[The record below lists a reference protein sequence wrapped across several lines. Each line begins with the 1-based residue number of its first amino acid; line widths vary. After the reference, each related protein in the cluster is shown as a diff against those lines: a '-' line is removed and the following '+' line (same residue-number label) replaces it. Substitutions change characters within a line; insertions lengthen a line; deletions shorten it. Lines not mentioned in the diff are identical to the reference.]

1 MTAEPQADAL
11 YVLSDLHLAPA
22 GEQCVFRAHGPL
34 VALIDHIAAA
44 PAPQWLLLNGDVFDF
59 LQIPGYDRL
68 SLPLAAARMQAIL
81 DALEREPPAR
91 NVVAA
96 LRRLTA
102 AGHTLCCLPGNHD
115 PELHLHNVQAVLAAA
130 LGSRQPFPPEADH
143 WRLRVAGRTVL
154 GQHGH
159 AGDEFN
165 AIGSARMLRAQAAG
179 DDEVPLPPGSRLVC
193 EVINPYRRARA
204 ADGRPRFPFV
214 DLLPSDHAVV
224 LGLLLLDPALAV
236 KRLSAALGIAPAV
249 LVRKAMLATGIGGK
263 RLTRGPAET
272 APPDGGGRDDG
283 GFDNGLPD
291 DGSLD
296 DGVPDDGRLGE
307 DWLDA
312 LAETIGAAAA
322 LEADHVPAL
331 RLQRELEAYLQG
343 HAPALPIRDGVPRL
357 AGGGA
362 VQRVLWRALAAALER
377 GRDAFRPDAADA
389 LAQRAKQGL
398 QGDSI
403 AITGHTHAAKEI
415 ASPGGGVYLNTGT
428 WLDLTPI
435 PTDTGPEA
443 LDAWL
448 DAIAEDRVPRWQ
460 GCPVAKVDATGAQLL
475 HWTGDSLRPWR
486 EALPP
491 A

>member
-1 MTAEPQADAL
+1 MSAEPQVDGL

-22 GEQCVFRAHGPL
+22 GEQCVFRAHAPL
-34 VALIDHIAAA
+34 VALIDRIAAA

-68 SLPLAAARMQAIL
+68 SLPLAAARMQQIL
-81 DALEREPPAR
+81 DTLDREPPAR

-115 PELHLHNVQAVLAAA
+115 PELHLHGVQAVLAAV

-143 WRLRVAGRTVL
+143 WRLQVAGRTVL

-159 AGDEFN
+159 AGDAFN

-193 EVINPYRRARA
+193 GVINPYRRART

-224 LGLLLLDPALAV
+224 LALLLLDPALAAR
-236 KRLSAALGIAPAV
+236 RLYDALGIAPAV

-263 RLTRGPAET
+263 RLSRGSAET
-272 APPDGGGRDDG
+272 ATPDEG
-283 GFDNGLPD
+283 
-291 DGSLD
+291 
-296 DGVPDDGRLGE
+296 
-307 DWLDA
+307 WLDA
-312 LAETIGAAAA
+312 LADSIGTAAA
-322 LEADHVPAL
+322 LEADHVSAS

-343 HAPALPIRDGVPRL
+343 HAPARMRHDVPHL

-377 GRDAFRPDAADA
+377 GRDAFRPDAIDA
-389 LAQRAKQGL
+389 LAQRTMQGL
-398 QGDSI
+398 DGDSI
-403 AITGHTHAAKEI
+403 AIAGHTHAAKEI
-415 ASPGGGVYLNTGT
+415 ATPGGGVYLNTGT

-435 PTDTGPEA
+435 PTDTGPDA

-475 HWTGDSLRPWR
+475 HWTGASLRPWR
-486 EALPP
+486 EAVPP
-491 A
+491 T

>member
-1 MTAEPQADAL
+1 MTAEPEVDGL

-22 GEQCVFRAHGPL
+22 GEQCVFRAHAPL

-68 SLPLAAARMQAIL
+68 SLPLAAARIQAIL
-81 DALEREPPAR
+81 DALDREPPAR

-115 PELHLHNVQAVLAAA
+115 PELHLHGVQAVLAAS
-130 LGSRQPFPPEADH
+130 LGSRQPFPTEADH
-143 WRLRVAGRTVL
+143 WHLQVGGRTVL

-159 AGDEFN
+159 AGDAFN

-179 DDEVPLPPGSRLVC
+179 DNEVSLPPGSRLVC

-224 LGLLLLDPALAV
+224 LALLLLDPALAA
-236 KRLSAALGIAPAV
+236 KRLYDALGIAPAL

-263 RLTRGPAET
+263 RLSRGPAET
-272 APPDGGGRDDG
+272 ATPDEG
-283 GFDNGLPD
+283 
-291 DGSLD
+291 
-296 DGVPDDGRLGE
+296 
-307 DWLDA
+307 WLDA
-312 LAETIGAAAA
+312 LADSIGAAAA
-322 LEADHVPAL
+322 LEADNVPAP
-331 RLQRELEAYLQG
+331 RLQRDLETYLQG
-343 HAPALPIRDGVPRL
+343 HAPARPMRHDVPRL

-377 GRDAFRPDAADA
+377 GRDAFRPDVADG
-389 LAQRAKQGL
+389 LAQRAMQGL
-398 QGDSI
+398 DGDSIGIDTI

-415 ASPGGGVYLNTGT
+415 TTPGGGVYLNTGT

-435 PTDTGPEA
+435 PADTGPEA

-475 HWTGDSLRPWR
+475 HWTGDTLRPWR
-486 EALPP
+486 EHLPP